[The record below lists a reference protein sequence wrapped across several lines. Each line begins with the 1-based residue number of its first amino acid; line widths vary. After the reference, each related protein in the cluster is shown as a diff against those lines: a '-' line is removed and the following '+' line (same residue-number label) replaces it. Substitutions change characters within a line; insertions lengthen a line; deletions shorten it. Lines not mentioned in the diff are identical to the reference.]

1 MTRTSLVILA
11 AGGSLALLLGA
22 WAFQHLGGLA
32 PCKMCIWQRWPHGV
46 AIGIGV
52 LVLLVPLGAGAAR
65 LLLGAGLLA
74 ALTTAAIGF
83 YHTGVERGWWEGP
96 SSCSSGSTAGMST
109 DDLMDQIMSAPLVR
123 CDEVAWQMLGLSMA
137 SWNMLASLLLAVFW
151 VMALRRTA

>member
-1 MTRTSLVILA
+1 MTRNSLVILA

-46 AIGIGV
+46 AIVVGA
-52 LVLLVPLGAGAAR
+52 LVLLMPLGIGTLR

-74 ALTTAAIGF
+74 ALTTAAIGG
-83 YHTGVERGWWEGP
+83 YHTGVERGWWDGP
-96 SSCSSGSTAGMST
+96 SSCSAGSTAGMST
-109 DDLMDQIMSAPLVR
+109 DELMDQIMSAPLVR

-151 VMALRRTA
+151 LLALRRTA

>member
-22 WAFQHLGGLA
+22 LAFQHLSGLA

-52 LVLLVPLGAGAAR
+52 LVLLVPLGAGAVR

-74 ALTTAAIGF
+74 ALTTAAIGG